1 MCILNIV
8 SWGSCLTIWYH
19 ILNSWCYIFLPLI
32 FRRVF
37 RTVWIFWIDWI
48 CWIMWIVWSNWSFTM
63 FQSYCPSLIN
73 RCICVIS
80 SSCWELIAYKNV
92 TTIFIVLNLSCS
104 WVVNSFTR
112 FTTDLIIGKGL
123 TSCLINV
130 LDHCFLVCLTVNNW
144 GISSWVRWC
153 YIWNVCHIT
162 WDDWCWCYTTLSW
175 IVWIIRILWSWSIW
189 NLVAIWVN
197 WNNLTE
203 FLINYFICSFWVFW
217 SNCLT
222 TCFSFI
228 RIIVFNYWDFYFAIV
243 MTVFSPCCCAISLI
257 LLTCECKVTLNII
270 FWCGWTSS
278 FKGYCLFSWFC
289 HIIYDW
295 NVDDLCVSWNTI
307 WITLVIWL
315 NRFINNIIA
324 PSLWLFFLNLI
335 SSWSIRNL
343 SFCCFCRIR

>member
-1 MCILNIV
+1 
-8 SWGSCLTIWYH
+8 
-19 ILNSWCYIFLPLI
+19 
-32 FRRVF
+32 
-37 RTVWIFWIDWI
+37 
-48 CWIMWIVWSNWSFTM
+48 MWIVWSNWSFTM
-63 FQSYCPSLIN
+63 FQGYCPSLIN

-104 WVVNSFTR
+104 WVINCLTW

-123 TSCLINV
+123 TSCLINI

-175 IVWIIRILWSWSIW
+175 IVWIIRILWSWGTW
-189 NLVAIWVN
+189 NFVSFWIN
-197 WNNLTE
+197 WNDLTKWFISNLIRN
-203 FLINYFICSFWVFW
+203 FWLIW
-217 SNCLT
+217 SNCLRS
-222 TCFSFI
+222 SFLLI
-228 RIIVFNYWDFYFAIV
+228 GIVMFNYWNCFFTISV
-243 MTVFSPCCCAISLI
+243 IRLIPCCRTIFLFTSKGEVILNLISWSS
-257 LLTCECKVTLNII
+257 CSC
-270 FWCGWTSS
+270 S
-278 FKGYCLFSWFC
+278 FKRYRLFSCFS

-295 NVDDLCVSWNTI
+295 NVDDWGVTWNTV

-324 PSLWLFFLNLI
+324 PSLWLFFFNLI

-343 SFCCFCRIR
+343 SFCCFCRI